1 MDYLAAVSAYSLQLT
16 VGRFIM
22 KALVTGATGCVGS
35 SLSELLVSKG
45 RRVRAFVR
53 PGSDAAFLRSLGVE
67 LRQGD
72 ILDPQSLAGA
82 MRGVDVVF
90 HCAAVVSDWASLDE
104 MRRVNVRGL
113 ETLLEA
119 CATARVKRCV
129 YTSSMVVLGMD
140 RQDNLDESAP
150 YVYTGDNYNTTK
162 IEAEKLI
169 WDFAARTGLP
179 VTVIRAPYVYGPRDR
194 QMLPRILTYLRNG
207 KYAYVAGGTNPF
219 TLVYAKNFAEG
230 LLLAAES
237 PRAAGQLYNI
247 TDGVSVTRK
256 ELVERIADG
265 MGFTRPTKSIPY
277 PLARPVCALCEL
289 TAKILRLK
297 TAPLLNRFRLK
308 FMYTHLTFNVS
319 KARTQLGYGPS
330 IPFDRAI
337 GETIEWFKKNDK

>member
-1 MDYLAAVSAYSLQLT
+1 
-16 VGRFIM
+16 M

-35 SLSELLVSKG
+35 ALTELLVSKG
-45 RRVRAFVR
+45 RHVRAFVR
-53 PGSDAAFLRSLGVE
+53 EGSDTTFLQSLGVE
-67 LRQGD
+67 FWRGD
-72 ILDPQSLAGA
+72 LLDPQSLAGA
-82 MRGVDVVF
+82 VRGMDVVF

-113 ETLLEA
+113 DLLLEA
-119 CATARVKRCV
+119 CAAAHVKRCV

-140 RQDNLDESAP
+140 RQDNLDESAS

-194 QMLPRILTYLRNG
+194 QMFPRILTYLRNG

-219 TLVYAKNFAEG
+219 TLVYVKNLAEG

-247 TDGVSVTRK
+247 TDGASVTRK
-256 ELVERIADG
+256 ELITRIADG
-265 MGFTRPTKSIPY
+265 MG
-277 PLARPVCALCEL
+277 LARPRKNIPYYLAKLVCALCEL
-289 TAKILRLK
+289 TAKIFRLK

-308 FMYTHLTFNVS
+308 FMYTHLTFDIS
-319 KARTQLGYGPS
+319 KAKTQLGYGPS

-337 GETIEWFKKNDK
+337 GETIEWVRENKL